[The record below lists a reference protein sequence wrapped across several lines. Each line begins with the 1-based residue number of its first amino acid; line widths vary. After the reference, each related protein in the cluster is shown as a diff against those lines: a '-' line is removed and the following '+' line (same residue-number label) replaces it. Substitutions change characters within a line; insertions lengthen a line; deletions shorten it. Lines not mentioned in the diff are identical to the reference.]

1 MGVILNLNKLEFPS
15 LMICFVPSLVEI
27 EAAVLGK
34 KIFKFRQYIFVIS

>member
-15 LMICFVPSLVEI
+15 LMIFVPSLVEI